1 MDCNKN
7 KIENENEENSSST
20 NNSLNKIYKNNKTN
34 RLDSPFLNINLNY
47 NSTELKIISNIG
59 NLFIDICDSNSKELK
74 TNKNHRIIKPFITI
88 NPSIKIKDYLGLFY
102 KYGNMNISTFILMVI
117 YIDRLCNKHK
127 IKLSYLTIHKLFL
140 SSLIVATKYN
150 EDETYFFKI
159 YAKLGGVTISDL
171 EYLELCFVTS
181 LDFDLYINDE
191 LYDKYHNYF
200 ADENSDDD
208 DDIEEEE
215 EEKEEKKG
223 KNEIKVNKE
232 IERQKS
238 KG

>member
-1 MDCNKN
+1 
-7 KIENENEENSSST
+7 
-20 NNSLNKIYKNNKTN
+20 
-34 RLDSPFLNINLNY
+34 
-47 NSTELKIISNIG
+47 
-59 NLFIDICDSNSKELK
+59 
-74 TNKNHRIIKPFITI
+74 
-88 NPSIKIKDYLGLFY
+88 
-102 KYGNMNISTFILMVI
+102 MVI